1 MAFKMRGFPMIQGSS
16 PVKQNKKVQG
26 PKTEG
31 NVKLQPSENK
41 DVALTGGKGKSTSE
55 KIADYEDRIEF
66 IKEDIF
72 NAGKATPQ
80 QNKDLAKL
88 EQELAILKRG
98 TKKPPFKKKN
108 TIKENKF
115 DVDKLADK
123 DDQRFLDKQRE
134 ERVKYSE
141 LDDKGKAIY
150 NKNKQKNNKPDQ
162 SKFSDLEKYDDDRG

>member
-1 MAFKMRGFPMIQGSS
+1 NS
-16 PVKQNKKVQG
+16 PVKQDKKVQG

-31 NVKLQPSENK
+31 NIKPQPSENP
-41 DVALTGGKGKSTSE
+41 DLAVTGGKRDPLSE

-66 IKEDIF
+66 LKEKYSEYDRPMTDQE
-72 NAGKATPQ
+72 KR
-80 QNKDLAKL
+80 DLAKL
-88 EQELAILKRG
+88 KQELAITRRG
-98 TKKPPFKKKN
+98 TKKPPLKKKN

-141 LDDKGKAIY
+141 LDNKGKAIY